1 MPGHC
6 RSAALLLAALPPLPA
21 LAAGAGAS
29 APGVLGGLLVGF
41 ALAAI
46 AFRIAM
52 HRREVSSRKRARALA
67 TSLARLLGDDTAPG
81 DREGTPPEALVEALV
96 ERLAAERAESTQRL
110 RDADAEALA
119 LHARADAAL
128 REKSRFMASVGHD
141 LRQPIHAMGMAVREL
156 ADAGAQPTAAV
167 ACIDEGIASISRLL
181 ESMLE
186 LSRLEARLV
195 QPTRRATPLWSVFS
209 DVEARLGARAASLGT
224 ELVWR
229 PGLAVADTD
238 PALLARLLEHLVG
251 NAITAAPGGRVL
263 VTARF
268 GTQGPRIEVRDN
280 GIGIAPVH
288 HERVFDGFFQVDNP
302 ERDRRKGFGLG
313 LPIAARIAELLGTH
327 LVLRSALQRGSTL
340 GLALASADGASGA
353 EDPTQPARRGPGLR
367 CTVVGPPGAARR
379 ALLEMLRRWG
389 LTVDAHDSV
398 AQAQSRLRRR
408 RRGGFLL
415 LQLMPSEQ
423 EPDAVVAS
431 PWLEGLLAWHAG
443 TDASNPSPGAEPA
456 WPAILLA
463 ATGQEERAR
472 ALAAR
477 HAALVLPLP
486 VPAAKLRALL
496 SKPLWAP
503 PSSPSVTTPL
513 AGNAPGN

>member
-21 LAAGAGAS
+21 LSAGTGAGAGPS
-29 APGVLGGLLVGF
+29 ALGAMGGLLVGI

-52 HRREVSSRKRARALA
+52 RRREVSSRTRARALA
-67 TSLARLLGDDTAPG
+67 TSLARLLGEDTGPG

-96 ERLAAERAESTQRL
+96 ARLAAERAESTQRQ
-110 RDADAEALA
+110 RDADAQALS

-156 ADAGAQPTAAV
+156 ADAGAQPSAAV

-209 DVEARLGARAASLGT
+209 DVEARLGGRAASLGT

-229 PGLAVADTD
+229 PGLAMADTD

-251 NAITAAPGGRVL
+251 NAITAAPGGRVV
-263 VTARF
+263 VTARR
-268 GTQGPRIEVRDN
+268 GAQGVRIDVRDN

-288 HERVFDGFFQVDNP
+288 HERVFDEFFQVDNP

-313 LPIAARIAELLGTH
+313 LPIAARTAELLGTR
-327 LVLRSALQRGSTL
+327 LVLRSALQRGSTI
-340 GLALASADGASGA
+340 GLSLPTVDGGLSSEDTTRPLRTGYLPHCALVSPLDEEG
-353 EDPTQPARRGPGLR
+353 
-367 CTVVGPPGAARR
+367 R
-379 ALLEMLRRWG
+379 ALLVLLRRWG
-389 LTVDAHDSV
+389 LPVDALPHAGS
-398 AQAQSRLRRR
+398 ALANLRRR
-408 RRGGFLL
+408 RMPDVLL
-415 LQLMPSEQ
+415 VRMPGPLEA
-423 EPDAVVAS
+423 DAADIGTAMFD
-431 PWLEGLLAWHAG
+431 GLLAWLAAAG
-443 TDASNPSPGAEPA
+443 NTARGRTGRR
-456 WPAILLA
+456 PAILLA
-463 ATGQEERAR
+463 TPDQTERAQQ
-472 ALAAR
+472 LAAQ
-477 HAALVLPLP
+477 HGAVMLPLP
-486 VPAAKLRALL
+486 IPAAKLRALV
-496 SKPLWAP
+496 STPQPLDVDRP
-503 PSSPSVTTPL
+503 RRDL
-513 AGNAPGN
+513 AGGAG